1 MTFAYSFVFRSPKR
15 RDRSASIG
23 AIPQTDQNR
32 TMVLLVG
39 KEDIR
44 LISPD
49 RKQVLLFKDMRDVA
63 SVAQGHKNS
72 DHFGVIIRDTKNDQ
86 PNAGYIG
93 YVFKCQSETVADDIL
108 TAISQSFI
116 SNSETKK
123 RNKSQTFS
131 CEHCPMLW
139 YHKLCTDIDGFNDK
153 KMQTM
158 IFRRIDQLTDDE
170 QEIIMAKYYG
180 AEEIADHNLAEQ
192 NQFLMM
198 LLRAHCE
205 ARQQRHIHDTAEN
218 RSEFLNQ
225 YLGGSTIFMKA
236 KRSLTSSFDHLLKRK
251 ASKDDIAVMQKEI
264 ENKNLIIKSKVN

>member
-1 MTFAYSFVFRSPKR
+1 MQFSEFRRAPKQ

-23 AIPQTDQNR
+23 SIPQADQNR

-49 RKQVLLFKDMRDVA
+49 RKQVLLYKDMKDVA
-63 SVAQGHKNS
+63 SVTQGHKNS
-72 DHFGVIIRDTKNDQ
+72 DHFGVIIRDTRNDV

-93 YVFKCQSETVADDIL
+93 YVFKCQSDTVADDIL

-116 SNSETKK
+116 ASSESKK
-123 RNKSQTFS
+123 SKNKSQIFS

-139 YHKLCTDIDGFNDK
+139 YHKLCTDIEGLSDK

-158 IFRRIDQLTDDE
+158 IFRRIDHLCDDE

-180 AEEIADHNLAEQ
+180 AEEIADHSLAEQ

-198 LLRAHCE
+198 LLRAH
-205 ARQQRHIHDTAEN
+205 
-218 RSEFLNQ
+218 SEV
-225 YLGGSTIFMKA
+225 
-236 KRSLTSSFDHLLKRK
+236 SSF
-251 ASKDDIAVMQKEI
+251 
-264 ENKNLIIKSKVN
+264 